1 MANLTSSNLKFFPRS
16 MTSQNG
22 VEFGLAQTK
31 AGNRLAVLAD
41 STPAGFDGETRR
53 TRRPH
58 SEPVHV
64 NSEISCCPARPPGV
78 AAIRPAGT
86 AYLGWHGRPDWPGHP
101 RPRARCTRYRGG
113 IAPIF
118 TQQSIREM
126 TRTGRSP
133 QQVLDDATWGIFQ
146 EGWQEGFGADADH
159 LKTPAD
165 IDACLAAGF
174 TFFTIDPGP
183 HMENRAETASLNELR
198 KLSAVV
204 PADLQ
209 PHASGLLNRTFAI
222 EGYSPHFD
230 ETILLKAAVK
240 YGRAIGHVA
249 TMYHHLAQAAWRR
262 VTSAALKKV

>member
-1 MANLTSSNLKFFPRS
+1 MLLPCATAWRGCNPACWDC
-16 MTSQNG
+16 
-22 VEFGLAQTK
+22 VP
-31 AGNRLAVLAD
+31 RLAWATGL
-41 STPAGFDGETRR
+41 
-53 TRRPH
+53 
-58 SEPVHV
+58 
-64 NSEISCCPARPPGV
+64 ARPP
-78 AAIRPAGT
+78 PAT
-86 AYLGWHGRPDWPGHP
+86 CALYAPP
-101 RPRARCTRYRGG
+101 GG

-118 TQQSIREM
+118 AQQSIREM

-183 HMENRAETASLNELR
+183 HVENRAETASLNELR
-198 KLSAVV
+198 ELSAVV

-222 EGYSPHFD
+222 EGYSLHFD
-230 ETILLKAAVK
+230 EAILLKAAVK

-249 TMYHHLAQAAWRR
+249 TMYHHLAQAAWTRPFELE
-262 VTSAALKKV
+262 VSVDETDQPTSHAEHLYIASEL